1 MDDTDRTDL
10 ILGLAILV
18 LFYTLHETGVLGVCL
33 LSGIVRFLLGPS
45 FPHQSL
51 RIRPGKEDDPRWIR
65 TR

>member
-1 MDDTDRTDL
+1 MDDIDRTDL

-18 LFYTLHETGVLGVCL
+18 LLFTLHETGVLGLCL
-33 LSGIVRFLLGPS
+33 LSGIVAFLLGWS
-45 FPHQSL
+45 FPHESL